1 METKRI
7 IPCLDVRDGRVVK
20 GTQFRDIRDAGD
32 PVEMAAAYD
41 REGADE
47 IALFDITASTEGRG
61 TMLDVV
67 RRVAAAISVP
77 LTVGGGVRS
86 VADME
91 ALFEAGADKVSINT
105 AAVQRPELI
114 QEAAARFGSNR
125 IVLSI
130 DCRRR
135 TGPGGQLSWEV
146 VVKGGTTPTGLDV
159 LEWAM
164 RAERLGAGELVL
176 NSIDFDGTK
185 QGYDNELNRRVKEA
199 VKIPI
204 VASGG
209 AGSMEHLR
217 DGLLIGRADA
227 VLAASIFHF
236 RQVEIRA
243 LKEYLRQAGIPVRL

>member
-67 RRVAAAISVP
+67 RRVADAISVP
-77 LTVGGGVRS
+77 FTVGGGVRS

-91 ALFEAGADKVSINT
+91 ALFAAGADKVSINT

-135 TGPGGQLSWEV
+135 TGPGGELSWEV
-146 VVKGGTTPTGLDV
+146 VVKGGTTPTGMDV
-159 LEWAM
+159 VEWAM
-164 RAERLGAGELVL
+164 RAEALGAGELVL

-209 AGSMEHLR
+209 AGTMEHLR

-236 RQVEIRA
+236 RHVEIRA

>member
-164 RAERLGAGELVL
+164 RAEGLGAGELVL

>member
-1 METKRI
+1 
-7 IPCLDVRDGRVVK
+7 
-20 GTQFRDIRDAGD
+20 
-32 PVEMAAAYD
+32 
-41 REGADE
+41 
-47 IALFDITASTEGRG
+47 
-61 TMLDVV
+61 
-67 RRVAAAISVP
+67 
-77 LTVGGGVRS
+77 
-86 VADME
+86 
-91 ALFEAGADKVSINT
+91 
-105 AAVQRPELI
+105 
-114 QEAAARFGSNR
+114 
-125 IVLSI
+125 
-130 DCRRR
+130 
-135 TGPGGQLSWEV
+135 LSWEV
-146 VVKGGTTPTGLDV
+146 VVKGGPTPTGLDV

-164 RAERLGAGELVL
+164 RAEGLGAGELVL

-209 AGSMEHLR
+209 AGTMEHLR

>member
-114 QEAAARFGSNR
+114 QEAAVRFGSNR

-164 RAERLGAGELVL
+164 RAEGLGAGELVL

>member
-164 RAERLGAGELVL
+164 RAEGLGAGELVL

-209 AGSMEHLR
+209 AGTMEHLR

>member
-199 VKIPI
+199 VKIPV

>member
-135 TGPGGQLSWEV
+135 TGPGGELSWEV
-146 VVKGGTTPTGLDV
+146 VVKGGTTPTGMDV
-159 LEWAM
+159 VEWAM
-164 RAERLGAGELVL
+164 RAEALGAGELVL

-209 AGSMEHLR
+209 AGTMEHLR

-236 RQVEIRA
+236 RHVEIRA

>member
-164 RAERLGAGELVL
+164 RAEGLGAGELVL

-199 VKIPI
+199 VKVPI

>member
-114 QEAAARFGSNR
+114 QEAAARFGSHR

-164 RAERLGAGELVL
+164 RAEGLGAGELVL

>member
-7 IPCLDVRDGRVVK
+7 IPCLDVRAGRVVK

-47 IALFDITASTEGRG
+47 IALFDIAASTEGRG
-61 TMLDVV
+61 TTLDVV

-77 LTVGGGVRS
+77 FNVGGGVRS
-86 VADME
+86 VADVE
-91 ALFEAGADKVSINT
+91 ALLEAGADKVSINT
-105 AAVQRPELI
+105 AAVERPELI
-114 QEAAARFGSNR
+114 REAAERFGRQR

-135 TGPGGQLSWEV
+135 TGSGGELSWEV

-159 LEWAM
+159 IEWAM
-164 RAERLGAGELVL
+164 RAEELGAGELVL

-199 VKIPI
+199 VRIPI

-209 AGSMEHLR
+209 AGTMEHLR
-217 DGLLIGRADA
+217 DGFLVGRADA

-236 RQVEIRA
+236 RQVEIRP
-243 LKEYLRQAGIPVRL
+243 LKEFLRQAGIPVRL